1 MPKRKFDPD
10 ALYQSPAGASVIT
23 GLARGHIYD
32 LCRSGKAPCI
42 RVGQEYRICMPAFLR
57 LLEGESIANLKEGKM

>member
-57 LLEGESIANLKEGKM
+57 LLENESTANMKEAKI